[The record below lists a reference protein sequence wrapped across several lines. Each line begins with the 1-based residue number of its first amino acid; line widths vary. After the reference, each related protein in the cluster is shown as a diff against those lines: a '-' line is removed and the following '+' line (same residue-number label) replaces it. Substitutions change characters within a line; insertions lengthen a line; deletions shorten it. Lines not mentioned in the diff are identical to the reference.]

1 MRLLELWAYVMTM
14 LSEIARGS
22 WRVARSAWFGMPAA
36 PAIFELPLRC
46 RSDIEISLFT
56 ASIAIPPGTI
66 VVGVAAGRGQDNATI
81 FVHSIYDN
89 DRVRVTGELMELE
102 GRVLD
107 LVRGRHR

>member
-1 MRLLELWAYVMTM
+1 MRLLELWAYLRTM
-14 LSEIARGS
+14 GDEIVRGS
-22 WRVARSAWFGMPAA
+22 WRVMRSAWFCMPPT
-36 PAIFELPLRC
+36 PAIVEMSLRC

-66 VVGVAAGRGQDNATI
+66 VVGVAAGRREENATI

-89 DRVRVTGELMELE
+89 DRQRVMDELVHLE

-107 LVRGRHR
+107 LIRGRRP